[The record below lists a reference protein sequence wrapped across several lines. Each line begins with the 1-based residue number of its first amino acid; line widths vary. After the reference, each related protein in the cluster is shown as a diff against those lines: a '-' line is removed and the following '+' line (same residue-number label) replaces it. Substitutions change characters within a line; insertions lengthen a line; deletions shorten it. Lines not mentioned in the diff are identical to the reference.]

1 MSETGR
7 DDATGEAI
15 LEAGKRVFQKWGLG
29 KSTMEDIAREAGK
42 GKSTLYYYFK
52 RKEEIFDAVVR
63 KEIGNVLSRAK
74 DSVRD
79 VISARERLRKYV
91 VSSALEMKNSVA
103 LFEIARREVER
114 DPKFLGKVLD
124 EFQPGEVEFLQDLLN
139 LGMRQ
144 NHFSF
149 ANDQELSATAGVIFR
164 ILGSLQLGLLL
175 GNYEIR
181 EVEHVARLVVNG
193 I

>member
-1 MSETGR
+1 MSETGK
-7 DDATGEAI
+7 DEATEVAI

-52 RKEEIFDAVVR
+52 KKEEIFDAVIR
-63 KEIGNVLSRAK
+63 KEIDQILSRAK
-74 DSVRD
+74 DSVRN
-79 VISARERLRKYV
+79 VSSARERLRKYV
-91 VSSALEMKNSVA
+91 VSSALEMKNSVP

-114 DPKFLGKVLD
+114 DPRFLGNVLD
-124 EFQPGEVEFLQDLLN
+124 EFQTGEVEFIQDILN
-139 LGMRQ
+139 LGAQQ

-149 ANDQELSATAGVIFR
+149 ANDQELAVTAGVIFR

>member
-1 MSETGR
+1 MSETGS

-52 RKEEIFDAVVR
+52 GKEEIFDAVVR
-63 KEIGNVLSRAK
+63 KEIGDVLSRAR

-91 VSSALEMKNSVA
+91 VSSALEMKNSVP

-124 EFQPGEVEFLQDLLN
+124 AFQPGEVEFLQDLLN